1 MDNFDLKQYLAEN
14 KLNEAEGGMKRI
26 LVINGL
32 LEGSIVRELSELI
45 PNIESSFT
53 QRKQF
58 DEYYFNETEIDVTLD
73 LIQKLNNMNYDV
85 DISKDSIE
93 LDY

>member
-1 MDNFDLKQYLAEN
+1 MDNFDLKKYLAES
-14 KLNEAEGGMKRI
+14 KLNEGEGGMKRI
-26 LVINGL
+26 LIIDGL

-53 QRKQF
+53 QRKQY

-73 LIQKLNNMNYDV
+73 LIQKLNNMDYDV
-85 DISKDSIE
+85 VISKDLIKVNF
-93 LDY
+93 